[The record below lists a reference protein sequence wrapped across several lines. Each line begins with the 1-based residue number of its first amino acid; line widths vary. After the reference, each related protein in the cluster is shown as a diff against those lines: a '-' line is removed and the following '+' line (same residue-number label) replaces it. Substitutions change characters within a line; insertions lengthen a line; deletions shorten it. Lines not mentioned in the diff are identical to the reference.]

1 MKCASAGSD
10 LNFIESFDILFITCF
25 FAMHCSLKYC
35 IKIFLI
41 LITEVF
47 GASLNIVHEVSTF
60 PALP

>member
-1 MKCASAGSD
+1 MKCASARSD
-10 LNFIESFDILFITCF
+10 LIFIETFDVLFITYF

-47 GASLNIVHEVSTF
+47 DASLNIVREASTF